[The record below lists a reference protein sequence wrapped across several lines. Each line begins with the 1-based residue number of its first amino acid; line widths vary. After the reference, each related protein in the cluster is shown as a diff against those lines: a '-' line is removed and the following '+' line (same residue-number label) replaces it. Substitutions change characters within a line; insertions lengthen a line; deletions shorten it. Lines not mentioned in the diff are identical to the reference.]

1 MKKMCKV
8 SKGIDFLVINVVSL
22 LFILK
27 YRSTY
32 ITIWGRK
39 IIESISTNSK
49 EKDCSETLS
58 CHNGCFGDFCHQRT
72 NEPARQFTCKLHGA
86 P

>member
-32 ITIWGRK
+32 ITILGRK
-39 IIESISTNSK
+39 IIESISTNSQ
-49 EKDCSETLS
+49 EKDCFETLS
-58 CHNGCFGDFCHQRT
+58 CHCGCFGDLYH
-72 NEPARQFTCKLHGA
+72 
-86 P
+86 

>member
-32 ITIWGRK
+32 ITIWGIK
-39 IIESISTNSK
+39 IIESLSTNSE

-58 CHNGCFGDFCHQRT
+58 CHKGCFVDFFHQRK
-72 NEPARQFTCKLHGA
+72 N
-86 P
+86 